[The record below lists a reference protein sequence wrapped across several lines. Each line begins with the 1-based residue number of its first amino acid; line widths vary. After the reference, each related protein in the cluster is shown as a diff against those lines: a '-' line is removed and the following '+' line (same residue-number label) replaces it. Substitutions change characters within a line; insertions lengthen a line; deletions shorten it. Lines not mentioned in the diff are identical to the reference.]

1 MARRAR
7 PGLPAG
13 VKELRARIEHWR
25 RTRER
30 RTTMPPELWAAA
42 VALAGRHGAYPVAR
56 GVRVNFEGLKR
67 RIAEAAAAGRGTSI
81 DRSSAFVE
89 LTGAQLLGA
98 TAAPSMGTVI
108 ELSDAV
114 GTRLAI
120 RLAPEAPIDVT
131 GLVAAFR
138 QRRA

>member
-13 VKELRARIEHWR
+13 VKELRTRIEHWR

-30 RTTMPPELWAAA
+30 RTTMAPELWAEA

-56 GVRVNFEGLKR
+56 GARINFEGLKR
-67 RIAEAAAAGRGTSI
+67 RIAEAATAGRAVTVAP
-81 DRSSAFVE
+81 SSAFVE
-89 LTGAQLLGA
+89 LTGAQLLGGPA
-98 TAAPSMGTVI
+98 SAAGTVV
-108 ELSDAV
+108 ELSDAS

-120 RLAPEAPIDVT
+120 RLAREAVLDVT